1 MLADQAGRVE
11 FVIGV
16 DTHRDR
22 HVLVVVDATSG
33 QVRGELVVAASRA
46 GYGEAL
52 RFADRHAGGRCWAV
66 EGTGSYGAGL
76 RRFLADLGERV
87 WEVERPQRRGRD
99 GRMKT
104 DWLDARRAAGHVL
117 GGGGST
123 PRQGVETD
131 ALRVLLRTREGAVTA
146 RTEAVNQLRAAI
158 ITAPAELRE
167 RLSGLTR
174 TQLVKTC
181 RRLRPAAADAEQ
193 AAFVLAARGL
203 AERIRQL
210 TLEADQLEQELTRR
224 LRAQQPAL
232 LDRRGVGPI
241 IAAQLLV
248 SWSHHGRLQSEA
260 CFARLAGV
268 APIPASSG
276 QTTRHRLDRGGD
288 RHLNRALH
296 TLALGLARTDPQTQ
310 RFLAE
315 RIAHGKTRRDAIRI
329 LKRYLARSIYRQLEA
344 THTT

>member
-1 MLADQAGRVE
+1 
-11 FVIGV
+11 
-16 DTHRDR
+16 
-22 HVLVVVDATSG
+22 
-33 QVRGELVVAASRA
+33 
-46 GYGEAL
+46 
-52 RFADRHAGGRCWAV
+52 
-66 EGTGSYGAGL
+66 
-76 RRFLADLGERV
+76 
-87 WEVERPQRRGRD
+87 
-99 GRMKT
+99 
-104 DWLDARRAAGHVL
+104 
-117 GGGGST
+117 
-123 PRQGVETD
+123 
-131 ALRVLLRTREGAVTA
+131 
-146 RTEAVNQLRAAI
+146 
-158 ITAPAELRE
+158 
-167 RLSGLTR
+167 
-174 TQLVKTC
+174 VKTC

-315 RIAHGKTRRDAIRI
+315 RIAHGKTRRDAIRL